1 MKRVVC
7 VLLSLLFL
15 LTVVGCTQST
25 DNNNENSKETGSTE
39 SIDSAFLGEWYCT
52 EKESC
57 NGAIITLLI
66 SYENGKLVY
75 NRDMKM
81 STEAA
86 SSVIDFETE
95 VPSGNEVRADD
106 INGKYVLDGDKL
118 YEIFDNGR
126 QNIYTIKDS
135 AKPSGDDGVDYDVDI
150 IPGGSVTSV
159 PYEGMD
165 EKDIN
170 KTSLGQYTTK
180 KLCKDFYK
188 LKASHRSVEYR
199 WYEND
204 IQDIEHLQC
213 VVTVSYWDYKTKTEV
228 SGYVSSVTVYD

>member
-1 MKRVVC
+1 MRRVLGI
-7 VLLSLLFL
+7 LLSLLLVF
-15 LTVVGCTQST
+15 TVVGCSQPTKTNDES
-25 DNNNENSKETGSTE
+25 SKETEIIE
-39 SIDSAFLGEWYCT
+39 SIDSPFLGEWYCT

-66 SYENGKLVY
+66 SYKDGKLLY

-81 STEAA
+81 STAAA

-95 VPSGNEVRADD
+95 VPSGNEVRVDE
-106 INGKYVLDGDKL
+106 INGKYLIEDNKL

-126 QNIYTIKDS
+126 QNVYTIKDS
-135 AKPSGDDGVDYDVDI
+135 AKPSGDDGIDYDIDLV
-150 IPGGSVTSV
+150 PGGSAGSV
-159 PYEGMD
+159 PYEGMA
-165 EKDIN
+165 ESDIN
-170 KTSLGQYTTK
+170 KTGLGQYTTK
-180 KLCKDFYK
+180 ELCKDFYK

-204 IQDIEHLQC
+204 IKDLEHLKC
-213 VVTVSYWDYKTKTEV
+213 IVRVSYWDYKTKTEV